1 MPSVSATP
9 CLKDGQAS
17 CPHTANLI
25 HTDRYSARVSAAEGL
40 HSGLEDGSLDAEHS
54 DAGENGTRD
63 QRNPDGASGLKWI
76 RPDLPSRCTWRPGA
90 PASESPHSHPERTKP
105 TSILPSVLDHIGH
118 TPLIRLNKIPKE
130 FGLKCEVLV
139 KCEFFSAGGSI
150 KDRIALR
157 MVEDAERA
165 GILKPGDTIIEPT
178 SGNTGIGLALI
189 AAVKGY
195 RCIIVMPEKMSMEK
209 EAVLKSLGA
218 DIVRTP
224 TSAAFDSPESHICTA
239 WRLKNEIPNSHILD
253 QYRNA
258 SNPLA
263 HYDTTAEEILEQCDG
278 KLDML
283 VAGAGTGGTLTGV
296 SRKLKEKC
304 PNVKIVGV
312 DPEGSVLI
320 HSEESDEHTTFE
332 VEGIGYDFVPTV
344 LDRSLVDMW
353 YKSNDAETFTMSRK
367 LIGEEGL
374 LCGKLTK
381 DSPTFLI
388 RLDSSSEPA
397 SSTGGSSGSAMA
409 AAVKMARE
417 LKEGQRCVVI
427 LADSVR
433 NYISKFLS
441 DQWMVE
447 KGFLS
452 LEAQTNKK
460 VWWWSHT
467 VQSLQVPA
475 PLTIT
480 PSLSCQ
486 KTMEI
491 LRAKTFDQAPVVDDT
506 GAILGMVTLGTILS
520 SVHDGKVEL
529 SDAVGAVLCKDFK
542 QVHLTDTLGKLSFF
556 LKAHSFVLVVHDH
569 IQYDSDGSAHLRHA
583 VFGVVTPIDL
593 LDYIATHEDR
603 ERAASQRSP

>member
-1 MPSVSATP
+1 MAAVPKPPHTFGPGSESLCVFGSVTAALTLQSVMPSVSAAA
-9 CLKDGQAS
+9 CLKDAQAS
-17 CPHTANLI
+17 CPHAANLI
-25 HTDRYSARVSAAEGL
+25 QTDKFSSRVSAAEVL
-40 HSGLEDGSLDAEHS
+40 HSGLDSPSLSEDGILDSEHKPHS
-54 DAGENGTRD
+54 DAGENGTRE
-63 QRNPDGASGLKWI
+63 QRDPDGAPGLKWI
-76 RPDLPSRCTWRPGA
+76 RPDLPSRCTWTPGA
-90 PASESPHSHPERTKP
+90 PASESPHSHPERSTRP

-165 GILKPGDTIIEPT
+165 GTLKPGDTIIEPT

-278 KLDML
+278 KLEML

-320 HSEESDEHTTFE
+320 LSEESDEHTTFE

-344 LDRSLVDMW
+344 LDR
-353 YKSNDAETFTMSRK
+353 
-367 LIGEEGL
+367 
-374 LCGKLTK
+374 
-381 DSPTFLI
+381 
-388 RLDSSSEPA
+388 A
-397 SSTGGSSGSAMA
+397 SFC
-409 AAVKMARE
+409 
-417 LKEGQRCVVI
+417 L
-427 LADSVR
+427 
-433 NYISKFLS
+433 N
-441 DQWMVE
+441 
-447 KGFLS
+447 
-452 LEAQTNKK
+452 
-460 VWWWSHT
+460 
-467 VQSLQVPA
+467 
-475 PLTIT
+475 
-480 PSLSCQ
+480 
-486 KTMEI
+486 
-491 LRAKTFDQAPVVDDT
+491 
-506 GAILGMVTLGTILS
+506 
-520 SVHDGKVEL
+520 
-529 SDAVGAVLCKDFK
+529 
-542 QVHLTDTLGKLSFF
+542 
-556 LKAHSFVLVVHDH
+556 
-569 IQYDSDGSAHLRHA
+569 
-583 VFGVVTPIDL
+583 
-593 LDYIATHEDR
+593 
-603 ERAASQRSP
+603 

>member
-1 MPSVSATP
+1 
-9 CLKDGQAS
+9 
-17 CPHTANLI
+17 
-25 HTDRYSARVSAAEGL
+25 
-40 HSGLEDGSLDAEHS
+40 
-54 DAGENGTRD
+54 
-63 QRNPDGASGLKWI
+63 
-76 RPDLPSRCTWRPGA
+76 
-90 PASESPHSHPERTKP
+90 
-105 TSILPSVLDHIGH
+105 
-118 TPLIRLNKIPKE
+118 
-130 FGLKCEVLV
+130 
-139 KCEFFSAGGSI
+139 
-150 KDRIALR
+150 

-304 PNVKIVGV
+304 PNIVGV

-367 LIGEEGL
+367 LIGEEGP
-374 LCGKLTK
+374 
-381 DSPTFLI
+381 SV
-388 RLDSSSEPA
+388 EPA

-506 GAILGMVTLGTILS
+506 WMDISCSVLCDHSAILGMVTLGTILS

-593 LDYIATHEDR
+593 LDYIAST
-603 ERAASQRSP
+603 